1 MRLTVRMFLNF
12 IRRPR
17 AGRTTETESLQLG
30 SRTVPLLVV
39 RNPRARRYLLR
50 VQADGAARVTIPRGG
65 SRSEAQSF
73 IERNRRWLEQ
83 QVERVHSQGHLPQ
96 AWQAGSE
103 ILFRGEWVRIEAGE
117 GATEKTFVRF
127 GTETLMATD
136 AATDLRP
143 AIERHLRSLAHAE
156 LPTRVAELAGPHQ
169 LPVRRVTVRSQRSRW
184 GSCSR
189 HGTISLNW
197 RLVQTPAFVRDYII
211 LHELAHLR
219 QMNHSDRFWREV
231 ERLCPYYL
239 VAEKWLKANRSLL
252 R

>member
-1 MRLTVRMFLNF
+1 MRLTVRMFFNF
-12 IRRPR
+12 MRRPR

-50 VQADGAARVTIPRGG
+50 VRSDGAARVTIPRGG

-83 QVERVHSQGHLPQ
+83 QVEHVHSQAHLQQ

-103 ILFRGEWVRIEAGE
+103 ILFRGEWVRIEADE

-127 GTETLMATD
+127 GTETLMVHD
-136 AATDLRP
+136 AAADLRP

-219 QMNHSDRFWREV
+219 QMNHSDLFWREV
-231 ERLCPYYL
+231 ERLCPHYL